1 MLQEGTKA
9 PDFTLEDQDGNSISL
24 SDFAGQNILLWFY
37 PKASTPGWTTEGQE
51 LRDEFQNFQDK
62 NTIILGMSADS
73 VKSQKNFC
81 EKQNF
86 PFSLVSDPDKSTIRK
101 YEAIGMKKMYGREYE
116 GIFRISY
123 LINTDGIIQ
132 KVYEKVKPK
141 DHAKEV
147 LNDLDWIS

>member
-1 MLQEGTKA
+1 MLLEGTKA
-9 PDFTLEDQDGNSISL
+9 PDFTLDDQDGNSISL

-123 LINTDGIIQ
+123 LINKDGIIQ

-147 LNDLDWIS
+147 LNDLDWKS

>member
-1 MLQEGTKA
+1 MLLEGTKA

-24 SDFAGQNILLWFY
+24 SDFVGQNVLLWFY

-51 LRDEFQNFQDK
+51 LRDEFHNFKDK
-62 NTIILGMSADS
+62 NTVILGMSADS

-123 LINTDGIIQ
+123 LINKDGIIQ
-132 KVYEKVKPK
+132 KAYGKVKPK

-147 LNDLDWIS
+147 LKDLD

>member
-1 MLQEGTKA
+1 MLLEGTKA

-24 SDFAGQNILLWFY
+24 SDFAGQNVLLWFY

-62 NTIILGMSADS
+62 NTIIIGMSADS

-123 LINTDGIIQ
+123 LISKDGIIQ
-132 KVYEKVKPK
+132 KAYEKVKPK

-147 LNDLDWIS
+147 LKDLD